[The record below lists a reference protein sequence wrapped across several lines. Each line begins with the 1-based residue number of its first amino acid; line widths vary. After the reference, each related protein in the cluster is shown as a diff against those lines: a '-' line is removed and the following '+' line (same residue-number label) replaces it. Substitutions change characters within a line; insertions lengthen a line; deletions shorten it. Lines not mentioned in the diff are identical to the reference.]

1 MNMQNL
7 LKQAQKM
14 QKELTKMEDTLKEQT
29 YESTMGGGVVKVEVT
44 GNMEITNIELAD
56 DIIDVEAKEDLQEM
70 IKAAVNDA
78 LKKATEDKEKQ
89 MNALTGGIK
98 MPGGF

>member
-1 MNMQNL
+1 MQNL

-14 QKELTKMEDTLKEQT
+14 QKELAKVEEDLKEQT

-44 GNMEITNIELAD
+44 GDMEVTNIELAD
-56 DIIDVEAKEDLQEM
+56 AIIDVEAKEDLQEM
-70 IKAAVNDA
+70 IKAAINDA
-78 LKKATEDKEKQ
+78 LNKATADKEKK

>member
-14 QKELTKMEDTLKEQT
+14 QKELTKMEDALKEQT

>member
-1 MNMQNL
+1 MQNL

-14 QKELTKMEDTLKEQT
+14 QKELAKMEDSLKEET
-29 YESTMGGGVVKVEVT
+29 YESTMGGGVVKVTVT
-44 GNMEITNIELAD
+44 GNMEVTDITLAD
-56 DIIDVEAKEDLQEM
+56 DVIDVETKEDLQEM
-70 IKAAVNDA
+70 IKAAINDA
-78 LKKATEDKEKQ
+78 LSKASTDKEKK

>member
-1 MNMQNL
+1 MQNL

-14 QKELTKMEDTLKEQT
+14 QKELAKMEDSLKEET
-29 YESTMGGGVVKVEVT
+29 YESTMGGGVVKVTVT
-44 GNMEITNIELAD
+44 GNMEVTDITLAD
-56 DIIDVEAKEDLQEM
+56 DVIDVETKEDLQEM

-78 LKKATEDKEKQ
+78 LSKASTDKEKK